1 VTLVTDPP
9 LVLHFTPSADASG
22 SGPALG
28 RSGRRVYARGE
39 RRENDVDDILMVLVT
54 AVLWA
59 IPVVAAWALVYS
71 AVLAA
76 LRRHDR
82 DRAVA
87 SPPRI

>member
-1 VTLVTDPP
+1 
-9 LVLHFTPSADASG
+9 
-22 SGPALG
+22 
-28 RSGRRVYARGE
+28 
-39 RRENDVDDILMVLVT
+39 MVLVT